1 VLLSGSI
8 LPAYISRKKFGLGG
22 SGSDQ
27 SDGQSFQMA
36 FLSWLTRNPS
46 PSTKDAFSRN
56 DLFIE
61 NRVRFPDA
69 AERIVILKALGSATL
84 IFDSRR
90 GRVCDSGVGDCDAEG
105 CMSVCDIAGSV
116 CDIAGS
122 VNVGAVGDVAEGSGG
137 TDSVAMPRIGRTMT
151 RAFTSQ
157 SRQKN
162 PCDDLTPVD
171 DGRNLRCS

>member
-1 VLLSGSI
+1 MWDI
-8 LPAYISRKKFGLGG
+8 P
-22 SGSDQ
+22 
-27 SDGQSFQMA
+27 DGQSFQMA

-105 CMSVCDIAGSV
+105 CMSVCDIV
-116 CDIAGS
+116 GS
-122 VNVGAVGDVAEGSGG
+122 VNVGVVGDVAEGSGG
-137 TDSVAMPRIGRTMT
+137 TDSVVMP
-151 RAFTSQ
+151 A
-157 SRQKN
+157 
-162 PCDDLTPVD
+162 
-171 DGRNLRCS
+171 